1 MEELELLEQRL
12 GHTFARPELLRRAL
26 THSSHA
32 NEHHGGHTDCNERL
46 EFLGDSILGLC
57 TAEHLYRRF
66 PDLPEGKMT
75 RLRAELVCEQSL
87 VAVARRLDLGAYLR
101 LGRGEE
107 NTGGRNRPSILADC
121 VEAVIAALYLDSGM
135 DTARRFVEQQILS
148 QLDGENWTARSTDNK
163 TALQEL
169 VQRKSGQVLSY
180 TPLAETGPDHCKEF
194 TVAVQLNGRELGQ
207 GKGRTKK
214 EAEQSAAG
222 AALAR
227 LEEEYALAGN

>member
-1 MEELELLEQRL
+1 
-12 GHTFARPELLRRAL
+12 
-26 THSSHA
+26 
-32 NEHHGGHTDCNERL
+32 
-46 EFLGDSILGLC
+46 
-57 TAEHLYRRF
+57 
-66 PDLPEGKMT
+66 MT

-87 VAVARRLDLGAYLR
+87 VAVARRLELGEHLR

-135 DTARRFVEQQILS
+135 ETARGFVEEQILS
-148 QLDGENWTARSTDNK
+148 QMDGENWTARSTDNK

-180 TPLAETGPDHCKEF
+180 IPLEETGPDHCKEF
-194 TVAVQLNGRELGQ
+194 TEAVRLNGRELGR

-222 AALAR
+222 AALTC
-227 LEEEYALAGN
+227 LEQERAEA